1 MNASFSSYEM
11 LSSSDPTSPDRQ
23 TDLDEE
29 DILSGPIE
37 DGEYSEREH
46 WERGFWGSKPDLK
59 NILTPEE
66 EMKIRSLLTS
76 EPATYLFATSS
87 APASAKERQARWRIR
102 KQYKLDEKDR
112 LMRLSTLQ
120 QHHDGEEK
128 RAAYLPVVTTSTIFN
143 ELATIHETIDHAG
156 ANKTWSWLCSR
167 DSYRSVSS
175 CRASSDQYLPDMRV
189 HSNKQETEI
198 RYSHRSKQDSGTPS
212 NRSHRYEKSSRWK
225 MELDLPWH
233 LAQTPL

>member
-1 MNASFSSYEM
+1 M

-112 LMRLSTLQ
+112 LMRLTTLH

-143 ELATIHETIDHAG
+143 ELAKINETIDHAG
-156 ANKTWSWLCSR
+156 ANKTWSCVVESLTGASQ
-167 DSYRSVSS
+167 SVVRVLINTCPTCAFIRTSKKQ
-175 CRASSDQYLPDMRV
+175 RYVTPIVQNRTLGLLQIDLIDMR
-189 HSNKQETEI
+189 SQA
-198 RYSHRSKQDSGTPS
+198 DG
-212 NRSHRYEKSSRWK
+212 RWNC
-225 MELDLPWH
+225 
-233 LAQTPL
+233 